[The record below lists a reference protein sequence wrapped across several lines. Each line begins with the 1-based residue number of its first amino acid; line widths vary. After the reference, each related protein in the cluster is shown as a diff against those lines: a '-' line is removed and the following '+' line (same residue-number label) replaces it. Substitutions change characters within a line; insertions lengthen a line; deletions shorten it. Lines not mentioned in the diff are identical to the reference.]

1 MQVLCHK
8 GDSLGIGRTR
18 TLVEVNQQQQFL
30 RLTTYRDDVQLLHAS
45 DRAQG
50 VHHVKH
56 RRELHHKA
64 WQGGF
69 DLTI

>member
-1 MQVLCHK
+1 MSHE
-8 GDSLGIGRTR
+8 GDGFGLSLLAALI
-18 TLVEVNQQQQFL
+18 EVNQQQQFL
-30 RLTTYRDDVQLLHAS
+30 RLSSHRDDVELLHTN